1 MTTSVICRTVVLTL
15 VAAQGCMYV
24 PASKGG
30 RGIELATDRARLNR
44 SESNGGGGGF
54 APKVVENKRKPTRLV
69 ARDGTSCVVSDKKF
83 NSTEPGESVWC
94 TWFDTDR

>member
-1 MTTSVICRTVVLTL
+1 
-15 VAAQGCMYV
+15 MYV

-44 SESNGGGGGF
+44 SESNGGF